1 MKRVIWVV
9 AFLAILTLGSAV
21 YRFDLLGAAHSQ
33 TRMAHPSAPV
43 PVRVAT
49 ATIVPT
55 PVEFDTIGTVQ
66 TIASVAVKSRVDAVI
81 DKVLIRDGQ
90 SVKAGNVM
98 FQLDNRAAH
107 AQVLLAEANLARDQA
122 QLANAERD
130 VARYKPLLSK
140 NFVSRQQFDTSSTTA
155 KALQATVEADQAQ
168 LDNAKVQLSYYTIA
182 APIDGRVG
190 MVSIKRGN
198 SIKANDVPLVTI
210 NQIKP
215 IYVSF
220 ALPQNDLP
228 ELRNAIGRGPVTVRV
243 LPQGDNGNLIDGKIA
258 FFDNAIDTTS
268 GTINV
273 RAIFPNEDER
283 LWPGQSV
290 NVAVLVRMDPNALVV
305 PPAAVQVGQHG
316 NYVFVIKPDNIAE
329 TRPITVDRTV
339 AGRAVVSK
347 GLRAGEKV
355 VTDGQLRLL
364 DGTRVRIVPDTPLK
378 PDDAS

>member
-90 SVKAGNVM
+90 SVKAGDVM
-98 FQLDNRAAH
+98 FHLDNRAAH

-168 LDNAKVQLSYYTIA
+168 QVE
-182 APIDGRVG
+182 
-190 MVSIKRGN
+190 
-198 SIKANDVPLVTI
+198 VPLV
-210 NQIKP
+210 
-215 IYVSF
+215 
-220 ALPQNDLP
+220 
-228 ELRNAIGRGPVTVRV
+228 RR
-243 LPQGDNGNLIDGKIA
+243 
-258 FFDNAIDTTS
+258 
-268 GTINV
+268 
-273 RAIFPNEDER
+273 
-283 LWPGQSV
+283 
-290 NVAVLVRMDPNALVV
+290 
-305 PPAAVQVGQHG
+305 
-316 NYVFVIKPDNIAE
+316 
-329 TRPITVDRTV
+329 
-339 AGRAVVSK
+339 AGRA
-347 GLRAGEKV
+347 GLSRLTRAGDQGAEV
-355 VTDGQLRLL
+355 RAEQRRLVAGQHLGSTSIMLADSSGGIDAQSQRLRGSTREYGRHLSGHCRRHLPASLRL
-364 DGTRVRIVPDTPLK
+364 
-378 PDDAS
+378 